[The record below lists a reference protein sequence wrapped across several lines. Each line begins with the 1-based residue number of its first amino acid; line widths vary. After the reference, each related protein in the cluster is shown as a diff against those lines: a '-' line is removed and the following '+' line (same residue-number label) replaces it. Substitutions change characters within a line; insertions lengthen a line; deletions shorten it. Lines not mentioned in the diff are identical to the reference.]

1 MVDVTLISSSCEY
14 KGLHK
19 TEQLWG
25 SSHCHSFQNNH
36 ITTTP
41 KLICSLNY
49 FNLPLTICKFTLF
62 KNPGILDSLCHPEL
76 SGRDPV
82 LGHILFV
89 VCPLGV
95 EDYSIMENYC
105 SNCARRGLLGDWA
118 VFCKSREAW
127 TDFYAISPV
136 HIFWVCSQHYCQ
148 VSHRPGHSDP
158 CAQSYLRTHSETRI
172 PSGDTWKEMSLSLW
186 LIAMAVMLVVVLLMG
201 SPVN

>member
-62 KNPGILDSLCHPEL
+62 KNQGILDSLCHPVL

-95 EDYSIMENYC
+95 KITVSQRIIAQIVLVEACWETGQC
-105 SNCARRGLLGDWA
+105 FARAEKLGLTFTQSLLFTSSESA
-118 VFCKSREAW
+118 VSTTARW
-127 TDFYAISPV
+127 VIGRAIV
-136 HIFWVCSQHYCQ
+136 IHV
-148 VSHRPGHSDP
+148 
-158 CAQSYLRTHSETRI
+158 LRVI
-172 PSGDTWKEMSLSLW
+172 
-186 LIAMAVMLVVVLLMG
+186 
-201 SPVN
+201 